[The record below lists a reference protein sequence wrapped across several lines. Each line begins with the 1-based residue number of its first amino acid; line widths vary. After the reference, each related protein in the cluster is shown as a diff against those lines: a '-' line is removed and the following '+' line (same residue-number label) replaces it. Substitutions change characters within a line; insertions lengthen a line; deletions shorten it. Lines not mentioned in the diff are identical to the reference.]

1 MGKVQGGWRYMYDGI
16 PTVGRKKQKR
26 GVGKLCVQSHGFFI
40 GLSSNCGKELP
51 FFLYVQGGCLFC
63 YLDNFM
69 VSFLLT
75 WSLANVMILVWNGMV
90 GIGLS
95 W

>member
-1 MGKVQGGWRYMYDGI
+1 MYGGI
-16 PTVGRKKQKR
+16 PTVGRKEKEQKS
-26 GVGKLCVQSHGFFI
+26 GEGKLCVQSHGFFI

-51 FFLYVQGGCLFC
+51 FFLYVQGGCPFC
-63 YLDNFM
+63 CLDNFM

-75 WSLANVMILVWNGMV
+75 WLVMILAWNGMV
-90 GIGLS
+90 GTGLS